1 MGEIRKSDLPP
12 EGHPPPAPA
21 TLRRRRHAAPPKSP
35 PPSRPRRL
43 PAPLPYPPQR
53 LPPPRLQLTRP
64 FSLEDYLVASCGLA
78 PAQAR
83 SASKKALAE
92 ASRVS
97 AKALD
102 DFTCARHR
110 TRFDPESPT
119 PSSPCYPAPAS
130 PAPTSPTS
138 SPPTRCSSAHGW
150 TGSGPASATSAT
162 ALGSPF
168 PRSPASS
175 RPAAPG

>member
-1 MGEIRKSDLPP
+1 MGEVRKSNLPRRDNHRRRP
-12 EGHPPPAPA
+12 SAAAVMLRLNRLLPLVRAASQLPSPIHHSDCLRLVSNSPAPSPSRTTSSPPAASPQPRPA
-21 TLRRRRHAAPPKSP
+21 AHPRRRS
-35 PPSRPRRL
+35 PRR
-43 PAPLPYPPQR
+43 PECP
-53 LPPPRLQLTRP
+53 
-64 FSLEDYLVASCGLA
+64 
-78 PAQAR
+78 
-83 SASKKALAE
+83 
-92 ASRVS
+92 
-97 AKALD
+97 KALD